1 VDSRQCLGDWEVDTL
16 LGKGRRHALVTLTE
30 RKSRLA
36 LLGMVKRKTATSVA
50 DTVIDLLEPLTTYT
64 LTADNGKEFA
74 KHQSIAEDLQ
84 LDVYFA
90 HPYAAWER
98 GANENMNGLI
108 RQYIPKD
115 RDLATVSEVELV
127 AIMNKLNH
135 RPRKCL
141 DFQTPFE
148 VFFQKSVALMS

>member
-1 VDSRQCLGDWEVDTL
+1 
-16 LGKGRRHALVTLTE
+16 
-30 RKSRLA
+30 
-36 LLGMVKRKTATSVA
+36 
-50 DTVIDLLEPLTTYT
+50 VIDLLEPLTTYT
-64 LTADNGKEFA
+64 LTADNGKEFVE
-74 KHQSIAEDLQ
+74 HQRIAEGLQ

-90 HPYAAWER
+90 HPYAALER

-115 RDLATVSEVELV
+115 RDLATVVSEEDLV
-127 AIMNKLNH
+127 MIINKLNH